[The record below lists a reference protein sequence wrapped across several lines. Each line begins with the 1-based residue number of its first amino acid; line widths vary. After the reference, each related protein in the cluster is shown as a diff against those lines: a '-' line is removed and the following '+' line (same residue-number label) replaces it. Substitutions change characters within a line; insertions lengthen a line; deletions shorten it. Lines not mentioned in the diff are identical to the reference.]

1 MAMTL
6 RLSEEQTDALRRRAE
21 AEHMS
26 MQQVALAA
34 IDNYIN
40 QPTESGRRRAV
51 PVDELFAAFS
61 DLSPMD
67 LDRFRADQDEHVD
80 GSAHFDAYLR
90 AARSGEAVVAVQR
103 P

>member
-21 AEHMS
+21 AEHTS

-34 IDNYIN
+34 IDSYIN
-40 QPTESGRRRAV
+40 QPTEPGRRRAV
-51 PVDELFAAFS
+51 PVDELFAMFG
-61 DLSPMD
+61 DLPSMD
-67 LDRFRADQDEHVD
+67 AEQFRADQDEHID

-90 AARSGEAVVAVQR
+90 AERADEA

>member
-21 AEHMS
+21 AEHTS
-26 MQQVALAA
+26 MQQIALAA

-40 QPTESGRRRAV
+40 QPAEPSRRRAV
-51 PVDELFAAFS
+51 PVDELFAMFS
-61 DLSPMD
+61 ELPPMD
-67 LDRFRADQDEHVD
+67 LDRFRADQDEHID

-90 AARSGEAVVAVQR
+90 AAQPGETE
-103 P
+103 